1 MESLMC
7 TQCGAPINRYSHK
20 CEYCGTQYKI
30 NETLN
35 PIILENP
42 KFKVI
47 QCEHK
52 IFKEDIK
59 YIPLEHIGEMCMH
72 EMAKDLAVALMPYVE
87 VSVSNDVI
95 DPTITVTSRLR
106 VADKDFRF

>member
-1 MESLMC
+1 
-7 TQCGAPINRYSHK
+7 
-20 CEYCGTQYKI
+20 
-30 NETLN
+30 
-35 PIILENP
+35 
-42 KFKVI
+42 
-47 QCEHK
+47 
-52 IFKEDIK
+52 
-59 YIPLEHIGEMCMH
+59 MCMH